1 MYVLADVP
9 KEILDKIELEL
20 KKDISVPY
28 NQNLAGNLKREFD
41 FSRAK
46 PILVNYL
53 KNLIKAHNEMY
64 NTLNEMQATLTKP
77 CDISLIS
84 LWVNF
89 QQKYEFNPLHLH
101 EGLYSFVIW
110 YKVPFSME
118 DEYNQFP
125 KTRKKHVKAGHFS
138 FVHTDNIGRV
148 EHTDLPVDKEWEGKI
163 ALFPSNFHHQVYP
176 FFTSDDYR
184 ISISGNL
191 AFDTNPK

>member
-1 MYVLADVP
+1 MFILSDVP
-9 KEILDKIELEL
+9 KDILDKLELEL

-41 FSRAK
+41 FSSAK
-46 PILVNYL
+46 PILANWL
-53 KNLIKAHNEMY
+53 KKLIVAHDEKY
-64 NTLNEMQATLTKP
+64 NILTKMQTTLTDP
-77 CDISLIS
+77 SDVSLVS

-89 QQKYEFNPLHLH
+89 QKKYEFNPIHKH
-101 EGLYSFVIW
+101 NGLYSFVIW
-110 YKVPFSME
+110 YKVPFLME
-118 DEYNQFP
+118 DEYKQFP
-125 KTRKKHVKAGHFS
+125 KTKKNHIKAGQFS
-138 FVHTDNIGRV
+138 FIHTDNMGGI

-191 AFDTNPK
+191 AFDTTPK